1 MLSPLRIIDKAIA
14 QACSKIERKHCTK
27 HTIQNWFS
35 LWTKEIHLQI
45 RFSTVGQKMF
55 CALRGGGAHTS
66 LTTVNLTVPSWH
78 SLKGAHVW
86 SVLFCDIVLLKL
98 LKGCTST
105 RAVYRAQARLSP
117 QSMDSMASV
126 STNALRP
133 GVEWLSATARLA
145 VVNYISCCL
154 IIISKILEMPPC
166 TVSKSR
172 HWRGLIVR
180 KAAIAAVSVCVR
192 ALHSKHTL
200 FHMRITVS
208 HVSVRHQL
216 PVIITLCCSA
226 IVFRFALDRAALT
239 AYQQQPRQPSFS
251 WVGANGGQ
259 GREAMGALAWH
270 SATGLSVSVP

>member
-1 MLSPLRIIDKAIA
+1 MNKGNTFTNQVFHSWAKNVLCP
-14 QACSKIERKHCTK
+14 Q
-27 HTIQNWFS
+27 
-35 LWTKEIHLQI
+35 
-45 RFSTVGQKMF
+45 
-55 CALRGGGAHTS
+55 GGGAHTS
-66 LTTVNLTVPSWH
+66 LTTVNVTVPSWH

-180 KAAIAAVSVCVR
+180 KAAIAAVSVCAR
-192 ALHSKHTL
+192 APLRTHTVPHAYHSQSCFCATPAPSNNYIVL
-200 FHMRITVS
+200 FSHCIQICSRSRCFNRIST
-208 HVSVRHQL
+208 
-216 PVIITLCCSA
+216 
-226 IVFRFALDRAALT
+226 T
-239 AYQQQPRQPSFS
+239 A
-251 WVGANGGQ
+251 
-259 GREAMGALAWH
+259 EATEL
-270 SATGLSVSVP
+270 